1 MNITLNKQAKE
12 VAADTTLQQL
22 IEQENMPMQNI
33 AVAVNNGIVLRNNWA
48 THTLHE
54 GDRIII
60 IAAAYGG

>member
-1 MNITLNKQAKE
+1 MNITLNNQAKE

-33 AVAVNNGIVLRNNWA
+33 AVAVNNSIVLRNNWA

-54 GDRIII
+54 GDSIII